1 MESTKRPNTMTDYI
15 ASLNAPI
22 AVPEVPAADFE
33 DANLFATTDFFNFDF
48 AEAAATGEA
57 QDGGNSKFQSWN
69 GSSDSPDYLSS
80 GMSAV
85 VCILAMQNVTYG

>member
-22 AVPEVPAADFE
+22 PAQEAPAADFD

-48 AEAAATGEA
+48 TESAHVEE
-57 QDGGNSKFQSWN
+57 QDSPQNSKFQSWN
-69 GSSDSPDYLSS
+69 GSNAGDFISS
-80 GMSAV
+80 GMSM
-85 VCILAMQNVTYG
+85 IHGLSFHLLRTRD